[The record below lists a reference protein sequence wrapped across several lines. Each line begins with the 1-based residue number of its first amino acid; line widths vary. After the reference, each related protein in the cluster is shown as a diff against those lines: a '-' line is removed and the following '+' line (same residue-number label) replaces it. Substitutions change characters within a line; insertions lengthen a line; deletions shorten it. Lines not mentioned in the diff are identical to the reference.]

1 MSQSQKTNKPLSFVE
16 NCRGVHDDD
25 VAFARVSLKS
35 KVEKVLGVYRFSE
48 SLLVDSIS
56 VLSSV
61 SHAHPSIGSSSSLL
75 LFESNRTNEG
85 RMSAKKQRTFKLR
98 AKDFEVGRAV
108 ADGWFRNAR
117 TRVRGVGKIEI
128 EICSRFS
135 TSLRRDLSST
145 ATSTSTRGND
155 DDATIGVVVTH
166 RRSMCGSVS
175 GCLFVCLTKLTE

>member
-61 SHAHPSIGSSSSLL
+61 SHAHPSIGSSSSSLL

-135 TSLRRDLSST
+135 TSLRRDLCVAIS
-145 ATSTSTRGND
+145 
-155 DDATIGVVVTH
+155 
-166 RRSMCGSVS
+166 RRRQREETMTMQPSVS
-175 GCLFVCLTKLTE
+175 SSRIVDRCVVLSRDVCLFV